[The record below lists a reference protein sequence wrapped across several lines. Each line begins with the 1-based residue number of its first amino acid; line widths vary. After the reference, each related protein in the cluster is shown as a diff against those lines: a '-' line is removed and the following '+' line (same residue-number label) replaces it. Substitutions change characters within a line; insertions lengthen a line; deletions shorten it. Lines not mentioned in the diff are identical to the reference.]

1 MNYLE
6 AMEYID
12 DLSKF
17 SMKLGL
23 SRTEKILELLGN
35 PQKKLRCIHIAG
47 TNGKGST
54 TAMISK
60 ILIEAGYKV
69 GMYTSPFIEE
79 FEERIQINNLNIPKD
94 KLSEM
99 ITKVA
104 NTVEKVIELGYD
116 NPTQFEVITCA
127 GLLYFYEQA
136 VDFAV
141 IEVGLGGRL
150 DSTNLI
156 VPILSVITSISYDH
170 MSVLGDTLSEIAYE
184 KAGIIK
190 EATPVILYPQEEEAE
205 KVIERVSLEKGSKL
219 IKVPGNS
226 AKLLGVRD
234 ALLNDEVIRVQDI
247 EMDTINNNYNVSL
260 TLLGKHQILNCA
272 TVIYTMEELKRLGIE
287 ISDEAIEKGLSKVK
301 WIGRM
306 EILERRPLTIIDGA
320 HNIDGIVK
328 LKESLEEYLNYKDIV
343 LILGILA
350 DKQVEAMIRV
360 ITPIAKR
367 IICVTPHSD
376 RGELAATLKS
386 EVEKYNVNCEAI
398 EDYKK
403 AYEKAF
409 SYCKED
415 DLLLI
420 SGSLYMIGDMRKVIT
435 NKHQF

>member
-1 MNYLE
+1 LNYLE

-141 IEVGLGGRL
+141 VEVGLGGRL